1 VPKIS
6 ETLFLF
12 QLEGKPNLDVRET
25 IVKSPTFVAVNNAEQ
40 TVAGVSNIRRLSRAR
55 G

>member
-12 QLEGKPNLDVRET
+12 QLEGKPNLDVHQT
-25 IVKSPTFVAVNNAEQ
+25 IVKSPTFVAVNNAES
-40 TVAGVSNIRRLSRAR
+40 TIA
-55 G
+55 